1 MFFPNRMDLD
11 IINELRI
18 LRIAF
23 LVIRKIQTNA
33 IIGKNLCPNI
43 FDLNNLYDVS
53 DKLFSFWFKFLTA
66 CVNVKVNQTDFPP
79 ILCDEANKY
88 PSLFDKE
95 KGEQSFD
102 EVEEEEAENLK
113 LITKNTVKS
122 ASNLIEPKRKSILG
136 KFLQR
141 KSIAFN
147 IKPSKKNEDIMMFTW
162 KSKGNIYKSYLQE
175 LAKKEKP
182 FQIPEYTVLAK
193 NLSKT
198 VPKLNCTLFWIFR
211 ISNEILKS

>member
-1 MFFPNRMDLD
+1 MDLD

-18 LRIAF
+18 IRIAF

-33 IIGKNLCPNI
+33 IIGKNLYPNI
-43 FDLNNLYDVS
+43 FDLNNLYEVS
-53 DKLFSFWFKFLTA
+53 DKLFSFWFKFLTS

-88 PSLFDKE
+88 PSLFDRE
-95 KGEQSFD
+95 KGEKSP
-102 EVEEEEAENLK
+102 EEEEEEAEKLNL
-113 LITKNTVKS
+113 ISKNTVKS

-147 IKPSKKNEDIMMFTW
+147 IKPSKKNDDIMMFTW

-175 LAKKEKP
+175 LAKKEKK

-198 VPKLNCTLFWIFR
+198 VPKLNCKLFQFL
-211 ISNEILKS
+211 EF

>member
-1 MFFPNRMDLD
+1 MFFPNRLDLD
-11 IINELRI
+11 VINELRI

-23 LVIRKIQTNA
+23 LAIRKIQTNA
-33 IIGKNLCPNI
+33 IIGKNLYPNI

-95 KGEQSFD
+95 KGELSF
-102 EVEEEEAENLK
+102 EEEEEEAEKLK
-113 LITKNTVKS
+113 LISKNTVKS

-147 IKPSKKNEDIMMFTW
+147 IKPAKKNDDIMMFTW

-175 LAKKEKP
+175 LAKKEKQ

-193 NLSKT
+193 NLSKI
-198 VPKLNCTLFWIFR
+198 VSKLNCIHFHYFW
-211 ISNEILKS
+211 ISNENIKS